1 MIAYDLCGIDFTG
14 EFFLCQVYLVSPD
27 GSKGAFVGD
36 GKDPAWSPDGSRIFF
51 TGYDA
56 QQGTSTGLYVV
67 NLGDW
72 SLSSFPNGG
81 DPIRSPDGLKV
92 AFSKGGELY
101 VMNAD
106 GSNVVQLTNNMGYRG
121 LPAWSRDSG
130 TIAFDCE
137 VEGGNWDICAIN
149 ANGAGFRRLTFDL
162 ALDSGANYSLDGV
175 TINFVTARYGGYQIA
190 IVGAPRRL
198 VPDARVQW
206 T

>member
-1 MIAYDLCGIDFTG
+1 ARRRYARRVEDGHEEAHHHGARNGSRVPGPGLGSGVQRKDRLCSLCGIDCTG
-14 EFFLCQVYLVSPD
+14 EFFFCQVYLVSPD

-130 TIAFDCE
+130 TIAFDGE
-137 VEGGNWDICAIN
+137 VESGNRDICAIN
-149 ANGAGFRRLTFDL
+149 ANG
-162 ALDSGANYSLDGV
+162 
-175 TINFVTARYGGYQIA
+175 
-190 IVGAPRRL
+190 
-198 VPDARVQW
+198 
-206 T
+206 